1 LIEADFQRE
10 YNLNLMEVIDDM
22 SSRRFFNLLY
32 GLSPNSMFWFVQKNK
47 EDKVESPEE
56 AERVLTRLFKAVH

>member
-1 LIEADFQRE
+1 
-10 YNLNLMEVIDDM
+10 MEVIDDM